1 MHALRTA
8 TGTEARLML
17 REPLLLFFGLAF
29 PTLLL
34 IILGLVPALSEPA
47 PQFGGIRFIDYFA
60 PSIIVLTLA
69 MIALQ
74 GMANVL
80 ATYREQGV
88 LRRLSVTPVSPAV
101 VLIAQLIV
109 NVVIAVTSTVLV
121 VVVGRLAFD
130 VPLPQH
136 LLGFVAAFLVG
147 ITALYGIGMVIA
159 AVSPTARVAQGLA
172 TMVYLVVIFFGGVM
186 LPRFLLPDVIVRLG
200 AYVPPG
206 VQPLL
211 DAWMGA
217 APPEGLHLFIM
228 AGIAVVAS
236 AAAARLFRWE

>member
-8 TGTEARLML
+8 TKTEAKLL
-17 REPLLLFFGLAF
+17 AREPLLLFFALAF
-29 PTLLL
+29 PSLLL
-34 IILGLVPALSEPA
+34 AVMGLIPALTQPD
-47 PQFGGIRFIDYFA
+47 PNFGGARFLDIFA

-88 LRRLSVTPVSPAV
+88 LRRLSVTPVSPAI
-101 VLIAQLIV
+101 VLVAQLIA
-109 NVVIAVTSTVLV
+109 NVVIAVVSTTLV
-121 VVVGRLAFD
+121 IAIGRIAFD

-136 LLGFVAAFLVG
+136 LLGFVVAYLVG
-147 ITALYGIGMVIA
+147 MTALFGIGMIIA

-172 TMVYLVVIFFGGVM
+172 TMAYLIVIFFGGVM

-211 DAWMGA
+211 DAWIGT
-217 APPEGLHLFIM
+217 APPEGLHLLIM
-228 AGIAVVAS
+228 AGIAIVAA